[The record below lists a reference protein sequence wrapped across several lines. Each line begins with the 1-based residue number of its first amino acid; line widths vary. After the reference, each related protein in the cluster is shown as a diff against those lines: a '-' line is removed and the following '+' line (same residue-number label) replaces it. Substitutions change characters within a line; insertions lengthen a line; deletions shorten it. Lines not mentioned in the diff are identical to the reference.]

1 MIYLIRLFRLIT
13 GRASLITKSS
23 TRPQTLSI
31 DMLAV
36 SIDSDRAHWFTDA
49 LGGRRLIV

>member
-31 DMLAV
+31 DTL
-36 SIDSDRAHWFTDA
+36 
-49 LGGRRLIV
+49 RRFHQCEPLL